1 MSPPPNPFNSNSTSG
16 VRPDEETRMRHALGL
31 RDDARGESMPQRH
44 DQPRRG
50 RHFVRDGE
58 VPVVVLNGS
67 RDHGDSSAPI
77 NRVEAAEAA
86 RRAEQAAR
94 ERAERALHDAQD
106 TIQHLRTQLA
116 HAELAHGEAIAAE
129 RAKTQRAETA
139 LQEAATMRESLEL
152 RIAELTVA
160 QTRRA
165 AVHDEPS
172 EPKPTKRVATRQYRQ
187 VAKSAP
193 AREPQPVKWWL
204 APVKAKTRGR

>member
-1 MSPPPNPFNSNSTSG
+1 
-16 VRPDEETRMRHALGL
+16 MRHALGL
-31 RDDARGESMPQRH
+31 RDDARGESTPQRH

-67 RDHGDSSAPI
+67 RDHGEGGAPI

-86 RRAEQAAR
+86 RRAEQATR
-94 ERAERALHDAQD
+94 ERAERALHDAQE

-129 RAKTQRAETA
+129 RVKTQRAEAA
-139 LQEAATMRESLEL
+139 LQEATALREGLEL
-152 RIAELTVA
+152 RIAELTAA
-160 QTRRA
+160 QARRA
-165 AVHDEPS
+165 VVHVYDEPS
-172 EPKPTKRVATRQYRQ
+172 EPKAPKRVATRQYRQ
-187 VAKSAP
+187 VAKAPP

-204 APVKAKTRGR
+204 APTKAKTRGR